1 MNSSSSSVKSSKT
14 TIIILIL
21 LLVGTLFFTF
31 QLRQESAAT
40 QLQLETEKTEV
51 MNNLDEITSLYAEA
65 ISDNKVVNSRLEGAL
80 ARLEAL
86 KKELETSEAS
96 ISSLMRYKKKY
107 FELESEMEVLLNENA
122 VLKLENLQLETS
134 LDSTQVQLTTQLTTN
149 ANLTEDNVK
158 LSQSVD
164 VAKKLSI
171 ARLEGFGV
179 IQKRSG
185 RLVPTTRAW
194 RVDNLRICYSVPSN
208 PLTEPGEKS
217 YYVQVIDPSLNV
229 IGSNSSVKFGDEV
242 LKYSYVNS
250 FTYNNLSLD
259 VCDFVSAEELDFQ
272 KGLYTV
278 NVFDQSELLTTSTF
292 TLK

>member
-80 ARLEAL
+80 ARLEVL

-171 ARLEGFGV
+171 EGLEGFGV

-259 VCDFVSAEELDFQ
+259 ICDFVSAEELDFQ

-278 NVFDQSELLTTSTF
+278 NVFDKSERVSTSTF

>member
-1 MNSSSSSVKSSKT
+1 MNTSSPSKSSKT
-14 TIIILIL
+14 AVIILIL

-65 ISDNKVVNSRLEGAL
+65 ISDNKVVNSSLEGAL
-80 ARLEAL
+80 ARLEGL
-86 KKELETSEAS
+86 KKEIEMSEAS
-96 ISSLMRYKKKY
+96 ITSLMRYKKKY
-107 FELESEMEVLLNENA
+107 FELELEMEVLLNENT
-122 VLKLENLQLETS
+122 VLKLENSQLETS
-134 LDSTQVQLTTQLTTN
+134 LDSTQVKLTTQLTTN
-149 ANLTEDNVK
+149 ANLSEDNVK
-158 LSQSVD
+158 LSQTVD
-164 VAKKLSI
+164 IAKKLSI
-171 ARLEGFGV
+171 ERLEGFGV

-185 RLVPTTRAW
+185 RLVPTKRAW
-194 RVDNLRICYSVPSN
+194 RVDNLRICCSVPSN
-208 PLTEPGEKS
+208 PLTESGEKS

-259 VCDFVSAEELDFQ
+259 ICDFVSAEELDFQ

-278 NVFDQSELLTTSTF
+278 NVFDQSELVSTSTF